1 MGIPTQRGRR
11 MAAESSPDAR
21 RAQGDNGR
29 PPSDCQGIVQPL
41 RGRNADRREPIETPA
56 GEVWMEFASFGLL
69 AGIGL
74 IGGFMAG
81 FLGIGG
87 GIVMIPLLMYG
98 AGLPVKLVTGISMV
112 QAFFATSSGLLIHR
126 KNRTVDV
133 RLGVTL
139 GTAGVIGGLAG
150 SVGSS
155 RLDSRTLLMLYVILV
170 AIAIGLLAFA
180 PRSEKA
186 KSTPVKIWQV
196 FPLGLGVG
204 TLAGMLGVGG
214 GFIMTPLMI
223 SVLRIPTKI
232 AVGTSLLMILP
243 TTFAG
248 ATGKIATGQFDLAI
262 AAAVITGSIIGAQFG
277 GRVNSKV
284 SPRAVRTSLALL
296 LVAIL
301 IRTVIDLF
309 TSA

>member
-1 MGIPTQRGRR
+1 MI
-11 MAAESSPDAR
+11 
-21 RAQGDNGR
+21 
-29 PPSDCQGIVQPL
+29 L
-41 RGRNADRREPIETPA
+41 A
-56 GEVWMEFASFGLL
+56 GEVCMELASFGML

-74 IGGFMAG
+74 VGGFMAG

-98 AGLPVKLVTGISMV
+98 AGLPMKLVTGISMV

-126 KNRTVDV
+126 RNRTIDV
-133 RLGVTL
+133 RLGAIL
-139 GTAGVIGGLAG
+139 GTAGLIGGLVG

-155 RLDSRTLLMLYVILV
+155 MLSGRTLLSLYVLLV
-170 AIAIGLLAFA
+170 AIAVGLLVFA
-180 PRSEKA
+180 PRTEKA
-186 KSTPVKIWQV
+186 KETPVKAWHA

-223 SVLRIPTKI
+223 SVLRIPTKV

-262 AAAVITGSIIGAQFG
+262 AAAVIVGSIIGAQFG
-277 GRVNSKV
+277 GRVNSRV
-284 SPRAVRTSLALL
+284 SPRAIRASLALL
-296 LVAIL
+296 LVGIM
-301 IRTVIDLF
+301 IRTGIDLF
-309 TSA
+309 TAA